1 MKANEKQSGAGV
13 VADSAAPAVKGKGL
27 KRKGPFQPEKS
38 SDEAAVVHSQTP
50 KKTSRTVRVAAKD
63 PKDVE
68 KAVAEVAAS
77 TDGGTDESQNPRSS
91 SKKVRKSCEHN
102 KRKERCRECGGMFS
116 FQHLRL
122 RSL

>member
-27 KRKGPFQPEKS
+27 KRKGPSQPEKS
-38 SDEAAVVHSQTP
+38 SDEAAVVQIQSP
-50 KKTSRTVRVAAKD
+50 VKTSRAGRAAAKD
-63 PKDVE
+63 AE